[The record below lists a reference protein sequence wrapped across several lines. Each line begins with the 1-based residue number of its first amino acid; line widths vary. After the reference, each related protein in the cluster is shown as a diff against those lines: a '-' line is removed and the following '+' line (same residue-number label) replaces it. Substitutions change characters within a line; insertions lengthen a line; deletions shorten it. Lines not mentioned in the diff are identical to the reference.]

1 MIYYQ
6 LMDIKKLLGHK
17 YFFVPVVLSTGV
29 ITWASLA
36 RFTSPIG
43 FDVKGSDKIAHC
55 IAYFIF
61 TMVWFLFFFFRK
73 KEKQNFVRGI
83 TKAMIICFLY
93 GFLMESMQF
102 LLTSYRS
109 FEWYDVMANTS
120 GIIFA
125 VLFLKVL
132 ENKLV
137 SFQGNEKKS

>member
-1 MIYYQ
+1 MG
-6 LMDIKKLLGHK
+6 IKRLLGHK
-17 YFFVPVVLSTGV
+17 YFFVLVILSTGI

-36 RFTSPIG
+36 KFVNPIG
-43 FDVKGSDKIAHC
+43 FNVKGSDKIAHC

-73 KEKQNFVRGI
+73 KEKQNFIQSIAKTMVF
-83 TKAMIICFLY
+83 CFLY
-93 GFLMESMQF
+93 GFLMESLQF

-120 GIIFA
+120 GIVFA
-125 VLFLKVL
+125 ALFLKVL

-137 SFQGNEKKS
+137 SFK